1 MEDVTFTYRG
11 QQVTYGT
18 VLSPTGRIWMD
29 RNLGATRVANA
40 YNDSSAYGHY
50 FQWGRLDDGHQVASS
65 GTTDTLSE
73 TDNPGH
79 DDFILSSGDW
89 RSSQN
94 DNLWQLQG
102 QSPCPEGWRVPTQA
116 EWEEEIATWDTQ
128 DKDGA
133 FGSVLKLTTA
143 GRRAGVNGT
152 FYFQG
157 TDARYWSST
166 VSTVDAITLVASTS
180 ISLSAIQRSNGH
192 SVRLIK
198 ILPPR
203 MIGVQSLVG
212 VSSITF

>member
-1 MEDVTFTYRG
+1 METVTFTYRG

-40 YNDSSAYGHY
+40 YNDSDAYGHY
-50 FQWGRLDDGHQVASS
+50 FQWGRLDDGHQLSNS
-65 GTTDTLSE
+65 GTTTTLSE

-79 DDFILSSGDW
+79 GDFILSNDDW

-143 GRRAGVNGT
+143 GRRAAANGT

-166 VSTVDAITLVASTS
+166 VSTDKAIASNASTS
-180 ISLSAIQRSNGH
+180 ISFYSIARAYGH
-192 SVRLIK
+192 PVRLIK
-198 ILPPR
+198 TLPPKI
-203 MIGVQSLVG
+203 IGVQSLIG